1 MMELAL
7 LFAGYTMGLLTCG
20 WFGKRVGKQVAQE
33 MIAEA
38 LRSTIVPPGSIFVS
52 PWKEPLR

>member
-1 MMELAL
+1 MIEAAL
-7 LFAGYTMGLLTCG
+7 LLAGYVMGLLTCV
-20 WFGKRVGKQVAQE
+20 WIGKRAGVKVAQE